1 MLILNRRVGQ
11 SISIG
16 NDIKVIVL
24 NDVNGIRIGIEAPK
38 HIKIFRDELLKRL
51 LKNQQVSFDENTRS

>member
-1 MLILNRRVGQ
+1 MLVLNRRVGQ

-24 NDVNGIRIGIEAPK
+24 NDINGVRIGIEAPQ

-51 LKNQQVSFDENTRS
+51 LKNQQVSFDENTRP